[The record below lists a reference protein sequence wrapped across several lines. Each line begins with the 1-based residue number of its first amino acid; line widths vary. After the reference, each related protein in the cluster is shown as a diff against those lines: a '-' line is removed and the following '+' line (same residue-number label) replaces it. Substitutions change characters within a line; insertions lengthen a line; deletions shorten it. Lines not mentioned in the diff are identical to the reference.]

1 MMIIGILVALV
12 IARGMVFPRGTHLL
26 AKMWAQL
33 SLTVEFVEKG
43 WYKS

>member
-1 MMIIGILVALV
+1 MIIGMLVALV
-12 IARGMVFPRGTHLL
+12 IARGMVSLKGNSLE
-26 AKMWAQL
+26 QL